1 MSTRVIATAVG
12 VLVLSAAGVL
22 LWREDASHP
31 VDPPSRPTPLTND
44 VARATAPVDPARSAS
59 SAAAATPVF
68 APASM
73 PPQPDPFK
81 AYLESSRAR
90 GGAEPAVPPPLS
102 APQDP
107 FKAAFEANRRAVP
120 RPVVSPFS
128 GQN

>member
-22 LWREDASHP
+22 LWRDDASRP

-120 RPVVSPFS
+120 RPVVSPFG